1 MTSKKCVAAVNVA
14 IRKALIAKKD
24 DDFLYY
30 ILEEVY
36 TFKGK
41 KKIRKKAYRNCIKN
55 VKSGC
60 TLCSD
65 HLRQEKKGKLIR
77 LDKLIKSKSKIRCIN
92 PPECADKINLPSAK
106 QPIQVKVSSKSKEK
120 MKKLLQKPRKTRNI
134 STSSSDSSSDESES
148 DSSSESESDSDN
160 SSESES
166 DSDNSS
172 SSDEE
177 SKVTLKK
184 RDSKV
189 NLVIKAIGNDKKK
202 VKPVAIKIKPKP
214 SISKDK
220 RISKKISSSP
230 VVKETSLKELES
242 DEDNSDEDNSDEDNS
257 DEDNSDED
265 NSDEDNS
272 DEDNSDEESDSSSSD
287 SDGAE
292 TKSDIMNILG
302 GTKNKNL
309 SEEIDKKFNAPTPLL
324 SECNKIFTSN
334 KTKVVK
340 RNQPLFYNDKTQIVM
355 TVNGKNIPEA
365 IGVLLKVEYRFAPI
379 IFDGNYCAVVKS
391 LAYNDY
397 LVQRCVL
404 TNFVYYPND
413 DNQWVYVGTYTE
425 KTKRVEWKTL
435 NF

>member
-1 MTSKKCVAAVNVA
+1 MTSKKCAAAVNVA

-65 HLRQEKKGKLIR
+65 HLRQEKKGKLVR
-77 LDKLIKSKSKIRCIN
+77 LDKLIKSKSKIRCVN
-92 PPECADKINLPSAK
+92 PPECSNKTSLPSAK
-106 QPIQVKVSSKSKEK
+106 QPIQVKVSKKSKEK
-120 MKKLLQKPRKTRNI
+120 MKKLLQKPRKTRVL
-134 STSSSDSSSDESES
+134 SASSSDSSSDESDS
-148 DSSSESESDSDN
+148 DSSSESES
-160 SSESES
+160 ESE
-166 DSDNSS
+166 SDNSS

-177 SKVTLKK
+177 AKVTLKK

-214 SISKDK
+214 SRLKDK
-220 RISKKISSSP
+220 KTSKKISSSP
-230 VVKETSLKELES
+230 VVEEISLKELES
-242 DEDNSDEDNSDEDNS
+242 EEETDADEY
-257 DEDNSDED
+257 
-265 NSDEDNS
+265 DEDNS
-272 DEDNSDEESDSSSSD
+272 DEDNSDEEESDSSSD
-287 SDGAE
+287 SDEAE

-302 GTKNKNL
+302 GSKNKNL
-309 SEEIDKKFNAPTPLL
+309 SEEIDKKFKAPTPSL

-355 TVNGKNIPEA
+355 TVNGKNTPEA

-391 LAYNDY
+391 LAYNNY